1 MNTKAKFQV
10 FIVKTLILYW
20 GNKLTSYVNLNL
32 FLGDQP
38 FADVYKIQG
47 LRGIYVASQIINIAD
62 PTTITRIEPANLKS
76 LISFDQGGMWIPIKG
91 SFKNQFTVKTI

>member
-1 MNTKAKFQV
+1 MNINF
-10 FIVKTLILYW
+10 F
-20 GNKLTSYVNLNL
+20 S
-32 FLGDQP
+32 GDQP

-91 SFKNQFTVKTI
+91 RFKNQFTVKEI

>member
-1 MNTKAKFQV
+1 MNINF
-10 FIVKTLILYW
+10 F
-20 GNKLTSYVNLNL
+20 S
-32 FLGDQP
+32 GDQP

-91 SFKNQFTVKTI
+91 TYLLYLIIHYLIFV

>member
-1 MNTKAKFQV
+1 M
-10 FIVKTLILYW
+10 
-20 GNKLTSYVNLNL
+20 NLNL

-76 LISFDQGGMWIPIKG
+76 LITFDQGGMWIPIKG
-91 SFKNQFTVKTI
+91 RFELLIYSRRYLKSPLVKIPSY